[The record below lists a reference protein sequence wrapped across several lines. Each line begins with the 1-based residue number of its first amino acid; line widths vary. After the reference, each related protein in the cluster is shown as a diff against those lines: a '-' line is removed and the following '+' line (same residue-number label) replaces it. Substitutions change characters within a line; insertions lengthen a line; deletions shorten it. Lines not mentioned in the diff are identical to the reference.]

1 MKARIAFRTI
11 LMMFV
16 FTFQAIAGGKV
27 ELQKYFNDTAIKV
40 KATNNTSEKREI
52 LNESFNKM
60 FNALD
65 IVRSLPLT
73 SEKDC
78 ISIDH
83 FKTKLQDK
91 QDELIGRNGFTR
103 VSDGQ
108 LNNFSDYVVQDTE
121 QAEVVITISILAL
134 VLIVLLVLWVF

>member
-1 MKARIAFRTI
+1 MKSRIAFRTL

-16 FTFQAIAGGKV
+16 LTFQTIAGGKV
-27 ELQKYFNDTAIKV
+27 ELQKYFNDTANKV

-78 ISIDH
+78 IGIDH

-121 QAEVVITISILAL
+121 QAEVVITISLLAL